1 MKITLT
7 KVVKVG
13 VQQSQGKASRALG
26 GLLGQG
32 HEGHTSTSEGYIQLH
47 GLGGFGVLGLK
58 IQEEWFLGLGLK
70 TQGRTQGGTWCHR
83 VEVERLHE
91 GPMTLQCFE
100 DHLDHLPPVVQW
112 FVSKC
117 MGILG
122 VCN

>member
-26 GLLGQG
+26 GPLGQG

-58 IQEEWFLGLGLK
+58 NIGRVVLGFGA
-70 TQGRTQGGTWCHR
+70 QNPGEDSGRH
-83 VEVERLHE
+83 
-91 GPMTLQCFE
+91 
-100 DHLDHLPPVVQW
+100 
-112 FVSKC
+112 
-117 MGILG
+117 MGSSS
-122 VCN
+122 